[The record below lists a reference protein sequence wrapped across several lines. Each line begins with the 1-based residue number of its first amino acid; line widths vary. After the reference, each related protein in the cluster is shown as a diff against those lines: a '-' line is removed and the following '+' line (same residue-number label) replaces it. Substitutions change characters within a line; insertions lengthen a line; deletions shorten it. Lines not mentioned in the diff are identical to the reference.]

1 MTWTQR
7 RKAKIPPSNII
18 EQELNVPVEIIISDI
33 DPAKPA
39 IQILQELIDL
49 TRSAIE
55 ILYLGAGMNVD
66 QAL

>member
-7 RKAKIPPSNII
+7 RKAKIPPTNII

-66 QAL
+66 